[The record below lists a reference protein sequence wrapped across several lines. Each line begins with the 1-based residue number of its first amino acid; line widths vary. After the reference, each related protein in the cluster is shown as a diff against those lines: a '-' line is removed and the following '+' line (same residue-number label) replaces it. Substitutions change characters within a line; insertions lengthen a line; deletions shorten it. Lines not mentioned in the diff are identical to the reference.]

1 MNCPMKIILLA
12 VFLLVFMGLT
22 GCATRDKQLY
32 YWGNYSQT
40 LYQYVHE
47 PSAKTRENH
56 RKELLNI
63 VKFSEQNKRRVPPGV
78 YAELG
83 SLSALTG
90 TSDLAADYFQKEIEA
105 YPESAK
111 LIQVAVKKQ

>member
-1 MNCPMKIILLA
+1 MIRNRLAIL
-12 VFLLVFMGLT
+12 LLVFIGLV
-22 GCATRDKQLY
+22 GCASTDKQLY
-32 YWGNYSQT
+32 YWGNYSET

-47 PSAKTRENH
+47 PSTKTRENH
-56 RKELLNI
+56 RKELLKI
-63 VKFSEQNKRRVPPGV
+63 VRFAEQHKRRVPPGV

-83 SLSALTG
+83 GLSTLTG

-111 LIQVAVKKQ
+111 LIQIAVKKQ